1 MDERTC
7 ETCKHEDK
15 TNGQAPCSIC
25 ETETGNMWE
34 PKDTAEYVQE
44 LLEQKYGG
52 YGRKNE
58 DIERVC

>member
-7 ETCKHEDK
+7 ETCRHENK
-15 TNGQAPCSIC
+15 TNGQLPCSIC

-52 YGRKNE
+52 YGRKK
-58 DIERVC
+58 

>member
-25 ETETGNMWE
+25 GTETGNMWE
-34 PKDTAEYVQE
+34 PKDTTENAQE
-44 LLEQKYGG
+44 PYRQKYWRG
-52 YGRKNE
+52 K
-58 DIERVC
+58 